1 MYVVIFL
8 IFFSRVASQ
17 LESDSS
23 CLEVMHNIQSR
34 VRSRMRTRNGY
45 CWAAVSRTWL
55 LFVTSATGDFTLA
68 GVECKSLGS
77 WPHLIVPNIAAQLD
91 WLWLRCQASG
101 GFTYF

>member
-8 IFFSRVASQ
+8 FFFQGRFSAESAS
-17 LESDSS
+17 L
-23 CLEVMHNIQSR
+23 CLEVMHNIQFR

-55 LFVTSATGDFTLA
+55 LFVTSATRDFTLA

-77 WPHLIVPNIAAQLD
+77 WPHLIVPFIAAQLD
-91 WLWLRCQASG
+91 WL
-101 GFTYF
+101 